1 MVVFARL
8 CPCMT
13 TDRSRTLLLQ
23 TLCSVAID
31 AGRIAL
37 DVRDQH
43 YQIKGDGSP
52 VTAADL
58 ACDAFIT
65 AALQKLEIAPVI
77 SEEASERMEVAAG
90 VPFWL
95 VDPLDGT
102 KEFLKESGEF
112 TVNIALIERSRA
124 VVGVVHAPAIG
135 ATYYAAEGVGAFKR
149 DGGNDV
155 PIRVRQAGNPL
166 RLAVSRDHITP
177 QEVALTERLA
187 PIDVVP
193 MGSSLK
199 FCLVA
204 EGSADL
210 YVRYGRTREWDT
222 AAAQCVLECA
232 GGSVVDAGTGERL
245 SYGKNDLVN
254 PSFLA
259 FGDRAAAGRVL
270 ADG

>member
-1 MVVFARL
+1 MTADARL
-8 CPCMT
+8 A
-13 TDRSRTLLLQ
+13 LLQ
-23 TLCSVAID
+23 TVCSIAID

-37 DVRDQH
+37 DVRSRH
-43 YQIKGDGSP
+43 YQTKSDGSP

-65 AALQKLEIAPVI
+65 SALQRLKIAPVI
-77 SEEASERMEVAAG
+77 SEETFETMELAG
-90 VPFWL
+90 DATFWL

-102 KEFLKESGEF
+102 KEFLKTSGEF
-112 TVNIALIERSRA
+112 TVNIALIERTRP
-124 VVGVVHAPAIG
+124 VLGVVYAPAVG
-135 ATYYAAEGVGAFKR
+135 TTYYAAEGSGAFKR
-149 DGGNDV
+149 HDGNDA
-155 PIRVRQAGNPL
+155 PIAVRPAGSPL

-177 QEVALTERLA
+177 HEIALTERLA
-187 PIDVVP
+187 PVDVVP

-210 YVRYGRTREWDT
+210 YARYGRTREWDT

-232 GGSVVDAGTGERL
+232 GGSVVDVVTGERL
-245 SYGKNDLVN
+245 SYGKHELVN

-259 FGDRAAAGRVL
+259 FGDRAATMSRVWSAAAL
-270 ADG
+270 AST

>member
-1 MVVFARL
+1 
-8 CPCMT
+8 MT
-13 TDRSRTLLLQ
+13 TDSTLTTSLLQ
-23 TLCSVAID
+23 TLCSVAIE

-37 DVRDQH
+37 DVRDKH
-43 YQIKGDGSP
+43 YETKGDGSP

-58 ACDAFIT
+58 ACDAYIT
-65 AALQKLEIAPVI
+65 AELRKLDLAPVI
-77 SEEASERMEVAAG
+77 SEEAEEAAEVAAG
-90 VPFWL
+90 APFWL

-112 TVNIALIERSRA
+112 TVNIALIRDGRA
-124 VVGVVHAPAIG
+124 VAGVVHAPAVG
-135 ATYYAAEGVGAFKR
+135 STYYAAEGLGAFKK
-149 DGGNDV
+149 DSGTDV
-155 PIRVRQAGNPL
+155 PIRVRTAGNPL

-177 QEVALTERLA
+177 QETALSERLA

-232 GGSVVDAGTGERL
+232 GGSVVDVRTGERL
-245 SYGKNDLVN
+245 AYGKPGLEN